1 MIRYVMLLACCASM
15 ALAWAEDSP
24 RQQPQALT
32 ATETLLRL
40 QSSGEQASRRL
51 QVQTARER
59 DLSKQRWLETYK
71 YPIPDFYRWS
81 KVTESNN

>member
-1 MIRYVMLLACCASM
+1 MFRYVMLMACCASVSM
-15 ALAWAEDSP
+15 VSADDTP
-24 RQQPQALT
+24 RQPREALT
-32 ATETLLRL
+32 ATEALLRV
-40 QSSGEQASRRL
+40 QSSGEQASPRL

-71 YPIPDFYRWS
+71 YAIPDFYRWT

>member
-1 MIRYVMLLACCASM
+1 MIRYVMLLACCTGFST
-15 ALAWAEDSP
+15 AWAEDYP
-24 RQQPQALT
+24 RQQPPAQT
-32 ATETLLRL
+32 ATEALLRV
-40 QSSGEQASRRL
+40 QSSGEQASNRL

-71 YPIPDFYRWS
+71 YAIPDFYRWT